1 MSILWATSRSASI
14 TGGTVHTLIIDG
26 HPNPD
31 SLCAALARRYADEHG
46 DAEVLAVRDLAFDPD
61 MRFGYTRRQELEP
74 DLERAWLLLLEARHV
89 VVVTPV
95 WWGSVP
101 AVLKGFFDR
110 VLLPRRAYRTRPN
123 GLPEGL
129 LTGRT
134 GRVIVTSDSPR
145 WYLPLVGDT
154 TVRHVRRTTLRFCGI
169 RPVRAT
175 RLGPVKDSTPERR
188 QAWLAE
194 AGRLGRLDARRSS
207 AVAARPEPAAL

>member
-1 MSILWATSRSASI
+1 M
-14 TGGTVHTLIIDG
+14 HTLIIDG
-26 HPNPD
+26 HPNAD
-31 SLCAALARRYADEHG
+31 SLCAALSLRYAEEHG
-46 DAEVLAVRDLAFDPD
+46 DAVVLAVRDLAFDPH
-61 MRFGYTRRQELEP
+61 MRFGYTKRQELEP
-74 DLERAWLLLLEARHV
+74 DLERAWQLLLDARQV

-101 AVLKGFFDR
+101 ALLKGFFDR
-110 VLLPRRAYRTRPN
+110 VLLPRRAYRTKGN

-175 RLGPVKDSTPERR
+175 RLGPVKGSSPEARSG
-188 QAWLAE
+188 WLDE
-194 AGRLGRLDARRSS
+194 VGRLGRLDARR
-207 AVAARPEPAAL
+207 AAPAPALR

>member
-1 MSILWATSRSASI
+1 M
-14 TGGTVHTLIIDG
+14 HTLIIDG
-26 HPNPD
+26 HPNPG
-31 SLCAALARRYADEHG
+31 SLCAALARNYADAHG
-46 DAEVLAVRDLAFDPD
+46 DARVLAVRDLEFDPD

-74 DLERAWLLLLEARHV
+74 DLERAWELLDEARHV

-110 VLLPRRAYRTRPN
+110 VLLPRRAYRTKEN
-123 GLPEGL
+123 GFPEGL

-145 WYLPLVGDT
+145 WYLRLVGDT
-154 TVRHVRRTTLRFCGI
+154 TVRHVRQTTLRFCGV

-175 RLGPVKDSTPERR
+175 RFGPVKASTPEQRDT
-188 QAWLAE
+188 WLAE
-194 AGRLGRLDARRSS
+194 AGRLGRLDAKRSGRPRQRERRTSS
-207 AVAARPEPAAL
+207 CTQASFSAITGVITNG